1 MIAMELLAASVAD
14 LLIFPTT
21 TPIPTSSSSP
31 SSNNVNY
38 YLPEP
43 HIAYILREV
52 LNALVYL
59 HADHR
64 IHRDIKAANILLS
77 DQGAV
82 KVSDFGVS
90 AQLTGTAAKRRT
102 FVGSPLWMAPE
113 VIAQTLPTKTTP
125 TTSTTTPG
133 SNTTAATNANKNEE
147 VGGYDESVD
156 IWSLGVT
163 AIEMAEGNP
172 PHSHLANIQALFAIV
187 REQPP
192 TLSSTSN
199 KKGSGSGRVYSR
211 EFEDFVCLCLQKD
224 PSQRPSA
231 IDLLMHPFVCVAE
244 QPQDMEARI
253 AVCVERKR
261 RGTVMGGGGGT
272 VMGGSILGGTV
283 KAGATGFIPGSKPPP
298 PPPLAIPQ
306 PAGEAAVPSVGLTPH
321 GGGGVQKKMTLG
333 EVLMASGRRRSRLN
347 RDRDRDR
354 ELPLSNFLL
363 ASWKNSM

>member
-21 TPIPTSSSSP
+21 IPIPTSSSSSSSP
-31 SSNNVNY
+31 SSNNQNY

-125 TTSTTTPG
+125 NTSTTSPG
-133 SNTTAATNANKNEE
+133 INSTNATNANKNEE

-192 TLSSTSN
+192 TLASTSS
-199 KKGSGSGRVYSR
+199 KMKSGSGRAYSR

-244 QPQDMEARI
+244 KPGDMEARI

-272 VMGGSILGGTV
+272 VMGDSTLGGTV
-283 KAGATGFIPGSKPPP
+283 KAGATGFFPSSKPPPPP

-306 PAGEAAVPSVGLTPH
+306 PAGEAAVPTPH
-321 GGGGVQKKMTLG
+321 GGGGVQKKMALG
-333 EVLMASGRRRSRLN
+333 EVLMATGRRRSRLN
-347 RDRDRDR
+347 SNRDG
-354 ELPLSNFLL
+354 ELPLTNFLL
-363 ASWKNSM
+363 ACWKNSM